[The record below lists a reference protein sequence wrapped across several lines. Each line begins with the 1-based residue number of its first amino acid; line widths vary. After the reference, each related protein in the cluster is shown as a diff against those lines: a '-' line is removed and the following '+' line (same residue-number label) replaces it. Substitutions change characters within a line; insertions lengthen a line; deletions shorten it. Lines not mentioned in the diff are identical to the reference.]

1 MSVLKIRAA
10 LETALA
16 AMSPTLATAW
26 ENTAYT
32 PTAGTPYQRV
42 SLLFAEPV
50 NTEYGRSFQQ
60 GGLFVVALCWPQ
72 GAGVADLAVRI
83 ELLRARGFTGIERW
97 LTLRHGTEI
106 GRDDLIDA
114 CACAVAARDSVQRV
128 GGDEIDP
135 RGLRM
140 EINY

>member
-16 AMSPTLATAW
+16 AMSPALATAW

-42 SLLFAEPV
+42 SMTFAEPV

-60 GGLFVVALCWPQ
+60 GGMFVVSLCWPQ
-72 GAGVADLAVRI
+72 GAGAADIGARI
-83 ELLRARGFTGIERW
+83 ELLRATFYRGAAFTADG
-97 LTLRHGTEI
+97 
-106 GRDDLIDA
+106 LITT
-114 CACAVAARDSVQRV
+114 VARTPLILAAILEGDRYVTPVQV
-128 GGDEIDP
+128 PFLATITS
-135 RGLRM
+135 
-140 EINY
+140 

>member
-16 AMSPTLATAW
+16 AMTPALATAW

-32 PTAGTPYQRV
+32 PTTGAPYQRV
-42 SLLFAEPV
+42 SMTFAEPV

-72 GAGVADLAVRI
+72 GAGMADIAARV
-83 ELLRARGFTGIERW
+83 ELLRSTFYRGASFTSDGLTATVARTP
-97 LTLRHGTEI
+97 
-106 GRDDLIDA
+106 LIL
-114 CACAVAARDSVQRV
+114 AAILEGDRYVVPVQV
-128 GGDEIDP
+128 PFLATITS
-135 RGLRM
+135 
-140 EINY
+140 

>member
-16 AMSPTLATAW
+16 AMNPALVTAW

-72 GAGVADLAVRI
+72 GAGVADLAIRI
-83 ELLRARGFTGIERW
+83 ELLRATFYRGATFTSDG
-97 LTLRHGTEI
+97 LTTQVVRTP
-106 GRDDLIDA
+106 LILAASLEGDRY
-114 CACAVAARDSVQRV
+114 VAPVQV
-128 GGDEIDP
+128 PFLATITS
-135 RGLRM
+135 
-140 EINY
+140 